1 MSGGQDETKN
11 GGKKDAKFMKKMQTD
26 AYMGSQM
33 NLEDRLNRNRHY
45 RSRDVVTDNLWYTE
59 YFA

>member
-45 RSRDVVTDNLWYTE
+45 RSRDVVTDNL
-59 YFA
+59 